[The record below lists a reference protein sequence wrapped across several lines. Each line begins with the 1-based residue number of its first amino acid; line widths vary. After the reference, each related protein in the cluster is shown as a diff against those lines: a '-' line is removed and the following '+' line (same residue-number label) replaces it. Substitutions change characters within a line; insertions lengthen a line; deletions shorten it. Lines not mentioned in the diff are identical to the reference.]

1 MRNRICALLLAGLLL
16 GLCGCSLARPEG
28 EGGDRWLGYYVAL
41 SDEAHPINGVEQEG
55 WVDYGSQKLQTEYGS
70 LTVFDRVL
78 PAQEENG
85 RYTFPGLEGFAL
97 FYVETVDEN
106 GNHSSTVRS
115 DMSDGQF
122 HVTETD
128 EGTQVELAGT
138 VYYGLPEGETDWEQ
152 WYEGTDR
159 WHLSLCE
166 VYQMA
171 DGTVY
176 LTGSGHGVGPGG
188 GMTFT
193 EKREYTQTEGNAAV
207 TDSLEVA
214 VTFTEIS
221 RLTALTVRQ
230 YGADGVLIQSDELP
244 VDGSVLTAK
253 WASGAAWAA
262 VEEIRGS
269 VVERTVYDRPD
280 PEKGPVGHETIL
292 LDANG
297 LGRAVSIELK

>member
-16 GLCGCSLARPEG
+16 GLCGCSLAQPEG

-41 SDEAHPINGVEQEG
+41 SDAAHPINGVDQEG
-55 WVDYGSQKLQTEYGS
+55 WVNYGSQRLETEYGP

-78 PAQEENG
+78 PAREENG
-85 RYTFPGLEGFAL
+85 RYTFPGLEGFKL
-97 FYVETVDEN
+97 FYVETTDEN
-106 GNHSSTVRS
+106 GNHCHTVQS

-122 HVTETD
+122 HVTETG
-128 EGTQVELAGT
+128 EGTRVELAGT

-152 WYEGTDR
+152 WYEGKDC
-159 WHLSLCE
+159 WHLSFCE

-193 EKREYTQTEGNAAV
+193 EKREYTRTEGDAAV
-207 TDSLEVA
+207 TESLEVA
-214 VTFTEIS
+214 VTFTEVS
-221 RLTALTVRQ
+221 RLERLTVRQ
-230 YGADGVLIQSDELP
+230 YGADGALIQSDELP
-244 VDGSVLTAK
+244 VDGSGLAVK
-253 WASGAAWAA
+253 WVSGVAWAA
-262 VEEIRGS
+262 VEETRGS
-269 VVERTVYDRPD
+269 VVERAVYDRPG
-280 PEKGPVGHETIL
+280 PEEGPVDHEVIL

-297 LGRAVSIELK
+297 LGRAAQIEFE